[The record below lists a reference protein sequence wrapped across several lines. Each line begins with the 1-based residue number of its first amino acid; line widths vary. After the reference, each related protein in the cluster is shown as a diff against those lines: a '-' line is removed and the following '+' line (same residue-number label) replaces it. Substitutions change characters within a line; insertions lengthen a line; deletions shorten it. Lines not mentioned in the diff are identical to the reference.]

1 MHMLRGLEVVIR
13 MCCAVPCK
21 CHLFIKTPTQ
31 TIFSKQMTRANEYNY
46 SLALHTFHKSFKILI
61 DINNS

>member
-1 MHMLRGLEVVIR
+1 